1 VRDRKNASSG
11 LSKDEEGYA
20 EVEPVVPV
28 LETPSGKVAE
38 KLEQHRLEVEAR
50 KAMRAGRSKARI

>member
-1 VRDRKNASSG
+1 VINFCTER
-11 LSKDEEGYA
+11 
-20 EVEPVVPV
+20 VVPV